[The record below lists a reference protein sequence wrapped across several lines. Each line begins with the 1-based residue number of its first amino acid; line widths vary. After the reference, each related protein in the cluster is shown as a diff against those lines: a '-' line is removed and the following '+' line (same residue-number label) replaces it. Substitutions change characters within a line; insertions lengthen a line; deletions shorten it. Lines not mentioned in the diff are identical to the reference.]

1 MDTSVTSLKGG
12 RDTAAAQVTPARKII
27 LLGSLYLT
35 QGVPFGFFT
44 QAFPSLMRKQG
55 YSLEAI
61 SVATVLALPWAA
73 KFLWAPAVDRYSFR
87 HFGRRKSWLV
97 PLQILTAI
105 TLLAVA
111 LLPVGNLS
119 VGVLVTVLIVNFMI
133 ATQDIAADAL
143 AVDVLAE
150 RERGVANGVQVAG
163 YRLGMVIGGGILLIV
178 FDRYG
183 WTATF
188 TSMAAIIAA
197 ASVPVLT
204 FRELPHEDF
213 DRASD
218 IGIRAFLRRPGAAHV
233 IALITTYKFGE
244 AFAIGMVRPL
254 LIDKGFGL
262 SDIGAMLGIVGF
274 GAVLIGGLTGG
285 ALVNVLGRRKA
296 LLVFGVGQAAA
307 VAGYT
312 YIASHS
318 VGRGFAYAVCAA
330 EHFTSGMAN
339 AGLFTCM
346 MDWSS
351 KETGAT
357 DYTLQASAVV
367 IASGLAS
374 SLSGFSA
381 GKIGYTSHFTLSF
394 ILAGAA
400 ALVAAALYSKTQD
413 IC

>member
-12 RDTAAAQVTPARKII
+12 RDTAAAQVTPTRKII

-97 PLQILTAI
+97 PLQLLTVM

-111 LLPVGNLS
+111 LLPVRDLS
-119 VGVLVTVLIVNFMI
+119 LGVLATVLLVNFMI

-143 AVDVLAE
+143 AIDVLAG
-150 RERGVANGVQVAG
+150 RERGVANGIQVAG

-183 WTATF
+183 WTVTF
-188 TSMAAIIAA
+188 ASMATIIAA
-197 ASVPVLT
+197 ASAPVFT
-204 FRELPHEDF
+204 YKELPHAALGTAADV
-213 DRASD
+213 
-218 IGIRAFLRRPGAAHV
+218 GICSFLRRPGAAYV
-233 IALITTYKFGE
+233 MALVTTYKFGE

-254 LIDKGFGL
+254 LVDKGFGL

-285 ALVNVLGRRKA
+285 ALVNILGRRKA
-296 LLVFGVGQAAA
+296 LIVFGVGQAAA
-307 VAGYT
+307 VAGYA
-312 YIASHS
+312 YMASHS
-318 VGRGFAYAVCAA
+318 VGRGFAYTVCAA

-351 KETGAT
+351 RETGAT

-381 GKIGYTSHFTLSF
+381 GRFGYTSHFALSF
-394 ILAGAA
+394 VLASAA
-400 ALVAAALYSKTQD
+400 ALVAATLYNKTPD
-413 IC
+413 AY

>member
-1 MDTSVTSLKGG
+1 VGTSVTSLKGG
-12 RDTAAAQVTPARKII
+12 RDATAVQITPAHKII

-44 QAFPSLMRKQG
+44 QAFPSLMRRQG

-61 SVATVLALPWAA
+61 SAATVLALPWAA
-73 KFLWAPAVDRYSFR
+73 KFLWASAVDRYSFR

-97 PLQILTAI
+97 PLQLLTTI
-105 TLLAVA
+105 TLLSVA
-111 LLPVGNLS
+111 LLPVGDLS
-119 VGVLVTVLIVNFMI
+119 VGVLTTVLLVNFMI

-183 WTATF
+183 WTVTF
-188 TSMAAIIAA
+188 ASMAAIIAA
-197 ASVPVLT
+197 ASAPVL
-204 FRELPHEDF
+204 RYNELPHADL
-213 DRASD
+213 DRAD
-218 IGIRAFLRRPGAAHV
+218 DVGIRAFLRRPGAAYI
-233 IALITTYKFGE
+233 IALVTTYKFGE

-254 LIDKGFGL
+254 LVDKGFGL

-285 ALVNVLGRRKA
+285 ALVNALGRRKA
-296 LLVFGVGQAAA
+296 LIVFGVGQAAA
-307 VAGYT
+307 VAGYA
-312 YIASHS
+312 YMASHS

-339 AGLFTCM
+339 AALFTCM
-346 MDWSS
+346 MDWSYR
-351 KETGAT
+351 ETGAT

-381 GKIGYTSHFTLSF
+381 GRFGYTSHFTLSLV
-394 ILAGAA
+394 LAGAA
-400 ALVAAALYSKTQD
+400 ALLAATLYSKTPD
-413 IC
+413 AG